1 MPVTVK
7 QRPLWPPQQRKKP
20 EPDMMFEIHQL
31 QDRVGCLVDTEM
43 SGENVKLF
51 VGNLPIDA
59 SQEELTKLFSPYGEI
74 NTCSLLRQ
82 YAFVTLKGEG
92 AADRAIRHLDGKEYR
107 GRPLVVEESRARPP
121 NSTKVFVGNIS
132 ATCSA
137 DDLHGLFS
145 TFGRVLDCDKV
156 KARLCSNVGY
166 AFVHM
171 ERKEEAL
178 AAIDALNGTMF
189 KGRQLAVELS
199 KAQPLINQMASGG
212 NSGSP
217 AGDREGLLPRPPPSL
232 EHHQSQAAVLA
243 AAAAAAAGLPIQ
255 VQQSVHNSFYNTT
268 SFDPTYAALKGIT
281 SAKGAD
287 GVIYGALASQV
298 YGSVADQVY
307 QEMANHN
314 TAASVEEPEPQAAPD
329 PTTLFEAARA
339 KFFQEGQKVLAEQQA
354 GRKAATAENERD
366 RSPIRGNR
374 APLLPDPVPGSFA
387 QIRPKRRALL
397 PTPPGAPDEAT
408 TATTTSDGS
417 DPVARSYSE
426 YYQQMHQYQQYQQ
439 YQQQYQYLQYAYTNP
454 PPPPPPPPAT
464 TQAQASTTAPAP
476 PGTYTAPP
484 TYATSEAYAAPGT
497 YDTSGNYDTTS
508 GSYDSSSRNYDAS
521 SGSYDTS
528 AGYDT
533 SGGYGASGAYDSSGA
548 YAAAGSYS
556 TSTPYE
562 QTPAHGQPTPQ
573 RHDYPYHTPE
583 PPYR

>member
-1 MPVTVK
+1 
-7 QRPLWPPQQRKKP
+7 
-20 EPDMMFEIHQL
+20 
-31 QDRVGCLVDTEM
+31 M
-43 SGENVKLF
+43 SGDNVKLF
-51 VGNLPIDA
+51 VGNLPLDA
-59 SQEELTKLFSPYGEI
+59 THDELSKLFAPYGEI

-121 NSTKVFVGNIS
+121 NSTKVFVGNLS

-137 DDLHGLFS
+137 DDLHGLFA

-178 AAIDALNGTMF
+178 AAIEALNGTMY

-199 KAQPLINQMASGG
+199 KAQPLINQIVSAG
-212 NSGSP
+212 NNP
-217 AGDREGLLPRPPPSL
+217 AGGREGLLPRPPPSL

-307 QEMANHN
+307 HDLANHN
-314 TAASVEEPEPQAAPD
+314 SGASAPEEEVEPQTGPD

-339 KFFQEGQKVLAEQQA
+339 KFFQDGQKVLAEQQA
-354 GRKAATAENERD
+354 GRKAAATENERD

-397 PTPPGAPDEAT
+397 PTPPGGPEDAPA
-408 TATTTSDGS
+408 ATTTPEGS
-417 DPVARSYSE
+417 YTE

-454 PPPPPPPPAT
+454 PPPPPPPPPTAT

-484 TYATSEAYAAPGT
+484 TYAASGAYAAPAT
-497 YDTSGNYDTTS
+497 YGASGSYNTSS
-508 GSYDSSSRNYDAS
+508 GSYDTSSGNYDAS

-528 AGYDT
+528 AGYDA
-533 SGGYGASGAYDSSGA
+533 SGGYGAYDSSGA

-562 QTPAHGQPTPQ
+562 QTPVHGQPMPQ
-573 RHDYPYHTPE
+573 RNDYPYHTPE

>member
-1 MPVTVK
+1 MDSSS
-7 QRPLWPPQQRKKP
+7 LC
-20 EPDMMFEIHQL
+20 D
-31 QDRVGCLVDTEM
+31 
-43 SGENVKLF
+43 NVKLF

-59 SQEELTKLFSPYGEI
+59 THEELNKLFAPYGEI

-121 NSTKVFVGNIS
+121 NSTKVFVGNLS

-171 ERKEEAL
+171 ERKEDAM

-199 KAQPLINQMASGG
+199 KAQPLINQIVTAG
-212 NSGSP
+212 NSTSP
-217 AGDREGLLPRPPPSL
+217 AGALTGLLPRPPPSL

-281 SAKGAD
+281 SSKGAD

-298 YGSVADQVY
+298 YGSVADQVF
-307 QEMANHN
+307 QELSNHN
-314 TAASVEEPEPQAAPD
+314 SASSAPEEEVEPQTAPD

-354 GRKAATAENERD
+354 GRKAASSDNERD

-397 PTPPGAPDEAT
+397 PTPPGAPEEPAAA
-408 TATTTSDGS
+408 TATPEGA
-417 DPVARSYSE
+417 DPVARSYTE

-454 PPPPPPPPAT
+454 PPPPPPPPPPAT
-464 TQAQASTTAPAP
+464 TQAPASTATPAP
-476 PGTYTAPP
+476 PGTYAALP
-484 TYATSEAYAAPGT
+484 TYGASESYAAPGT
-497 YDTSGNYDTTS
+497 YDTPGGYDASS
-508 GSYDSSSRNYDAS
+508 GSYDTSSGNYDAS
-521 SGSYDTS
+521 SGSYDSS

-533 SGGYGASGAYDSSGA
+533 SGGYGAPGAYDSSGA
-548 YAAAGSYS
+548 YAAGSYS

-562 QTPAHGQPTPQ
+562 QTPAHGQPMPQ

>member
-1 MPVTVK
+1 N
-7 QRPLWPPQQRKKP
+7 
-20 EPDMMFEIHQL
+20 I
-31 QDRVGCLVDTEM
+31 
-43 SGENVKLF
+43 
-51 VGNLPIDA
+51 
-59 SQEELTKLFSPYGEI
+59 
-74 NTCSLLRQ
+74 LL
-82 YAFVTLKGEG
+82 K
-92 AADRAIRHLDGKEYR
+92 AIRHLDGKEYR

-121 NSTKVFVGNIS
+121 NSIKVFVGNIS

-178 AAIDALNGTMF
+178 AAIEALNGTMF

-199 KAQPLINQMASGG
+199 KAQPLINQIPGG
-212 NSGSP
+212 
-217 AGDREGLLPRPPPSL
+217 GDSSGLLPRPPPSL

-268 SFDPTYAALKGIT
+268 TFDPTYAALKGLT
-281 SAKGAD
+281 SSKGAD

-298 YGSVADQVY
+298 YGAVADQVY
-307 QEMANHN
+307 QELAHHN
-314 TAASVEEPEPQAAPD
+314 PAAEEAEQSAVPD

-339 KFFQEGQKVLAEQQA
+339 KFFQEGQKVTAA
-354 GRKAATAENERD
+354 AATSENERD

-387 QIRPKRRALL
+387 QIRPKRRTLL
-397 PTPPGAPDEAT
+397 PTPPGVSEDAAP
-408 TATTTSDGS
+408 ATTTSEGA

-454 PPPPPPPPAT
+454 PPPPPPPPGSAQTQTPPT
-464 TQAQASTTAPAP
+464 TTPAP

-484 TYATSEAYAAPGT
+484 TYASTDAYAAPGT
-497 YDTSGNYDTTS
+497 YSASGGYDASSGTYDTSSGNY
-508 GSYDSSSRNYDAS
+508 NAS
-521 SGSYDTS
+521 SGSYDAS

-548 YAAAGSYS
+548 YPATANYS

>member
-1 MPVTVK
+1 
-7 QRPLWPPQQRKKP
+7 
-20 EPDMMFEIHQL
+20 
-31 QDRVGCLVDTEM
+31 M

-59 SQEELTKLFSPYGEI
+59 THEELNKLFAPYGEI

-121 NSTKVFVGNIS
+121 NSTKVFVGNLS

-171 ERKEEAL
+171 ERKEDAL
-178 AAIDALNGTMF
+178 AAIEALNGTMF

-199 KAQPLINQMASGG
+199 KAQPLINQIVTAG
-212 NSGSP
+212 NSTSP
-217 AGDREGLLPRPPPSL
+217 AGGREGLLPRPPPSL

-281 SAKGAD
+281 SSKGAD

-298 YGSVADQVY
+298 YGSVADQVF
-307 QEMANHN
+307 QELSNHN
-314 TAASVEEPEPQAAPD
+314 SVSSAPEEEVEPQTTPD

-354 GRKAATAENERD
+354 GRKAASSDNERD

-397 PTPPGAPDEAT
+397 PTPPGAPEEPA
-408 TATTTSDGS
+408 APTTTPEGA
-417 DPVARSYSE
+417 DPVARSYTE

-454 PPPPPPPPAT
+454 PPPPPPPPPPAT
-464 TQAQASTTAPAP
+464 TQAPASTTTPAP
-476 PGTYTAPP
+476 PGTYAALP
-484 TYATSEAYAAPGT
+484 TYGASESYAAPGT
-497 YDTSGNYDTTS
+497 YDTPGGYDASS
-508 GSYDSSSRNYDAS
+508 GSYDTSSGNYDAS
-521 SGSYDTS
+521 SGSYDAS

-533 SGGYGASGAYDSSGA
+533 SGGYGAPGAYDSSGA
-548 YAAAGSYS
+548 YAAGSYS

-562 QTPAHGQPTPQ
+562 QTPAHGQPMPQ

>member
-1 MPVTVK
+1 
-7 QRPLWPPQQRKKP
+7 
-20 EPDMMFEIHQL
+20 
-31 QDRVGCLVDTEM
+31 M

-51 VGNLPIDA
+51 VGNLPLDA
-59 SQEELTKLFSPYGEI
+59 THDELTKLFSPYGEI

-121 NSTKVFVGNIS
+121 NSTKVFVGNLA

-178 AAIDALNGTMF
+178 VAIDALNGTMY

-199 KAQPLINQMASGG
+199 KAQPLINQIAMAG
-212 NSGSP
+212 NSNHG
-217 AGDREGLLPRPPPSL
+217 GVTGGREGLLPRPPPSL

-298 YGSVADQVY
+298 YGTVADQVY
-307 QEMANHN
+307 QDMANHN
-314 TAASVEEPEPQAAPD
+314 TAAVATVEEVDSQSGPD

-354 GRKAATAENERD
+354 GRKAVSADSERD

-374 APLLPDPVPGSFA
+374 APLLPDPVPGSFG
-387 QIRPKRRALL
+387 QVRPKRRALL
-397 PTPPGAPDEAT
+397 PTPPGGPEDAPAAT
-408 TATTTSDGS
+408 NTPEGS
-417 DPVARSYSE
+417 DPVARSYTE

-464 TQAQASTTAPAP
+464 TQAQASTTAPPGTYSAPPTYAAPGAYAP
-476 PGTYTAPP
+476 PGTYD
-484 TYATSEAYAAPGT
+484 AAGS
-497 YDTSGNYDTTS
+497 YNASS
-508 GSYDSSSRNYDAS
+508 GSYNATSGNYDAS
-521 SGSYDTS
+521 SGSYD
-528 AGYDT
+528 A
-533 SGGYGASGAYDSSGA
+533 SGGYGAPGAYDSSGA

-556 TSTPYE
+556 ASTPYE
-562 QTPAHGQPTPQ
+562 QTPAHGQPMPQ

>member
-1 MPVTVK
+1 
-7 QRPLWPPQQRKKP
+7 
-20 EPDMMFEIHQL
+20 
-31 QDRVGCLVDTEM
+31 M

-59 SQEELTKLFSPYGEI
+59 TQEELNKLFGPYGEI

-178 AAIDALNGTMF
+178 VAIEALNGTMF

-199 KAQPLINQMASGG
+199 KAQPLINQLATAG
-212 NSGSP
+212 NSATP

-281 SAKGAD
+281 SSKGAD

-298 YGSVADQVY
+298 YGAVADQVY
-307 QEMANHN
+307 QEMANH
-314 TAASVEEPEPQAAPD
+314 TSSASVEEPEPQTAPD

-354 GRKAATAENERD
+354 GRKAASTENERD

-397 PTPPGAPDEAT
+397 PTPPGGPEDAAP
-408 TATTTSDGS
+408 ATTTSDG
-417 DPVARSYSE
+417 SYSE

-454 PPPPPPPPAT
+454 PPPPPPPPPAT

-484 TYATSEAYAAPGT
+484 AYAASEAYAAPGT
-497 YDTSGNYDTTS
+497 YDTAGSYDTTS
-508 GSYDSSSRNYDAS
+508 GSYDNSSGNYDPSSRGYDP
-521 SGSYDTS
+521 S

-533 SGGYGASGAYDSSGA
+533 SGGYGAPGAYDSSGA

>member
-1 MPVTVK
+1 MASRFFLANEAV
-7 QRPLWPPQQRKKP
+7 
-20 EPDMMFEIHQL
+20 
-31 QDRVGCLVDTEM
+31 CLVDSEM
-43 SGENVKLF
+43 SDNVKLF
-51 VGNLPIDA
+51 VGNLPLDA
-59 SQEELTKLFSPYGEI
+59 THEEITKLFAPYGEI

-121 NSTKVFVGNIS
+121 NSTKVFVGNLS

-178 AAIDALNGTMF
+178 VAIDALNGTMF

-199 KAQPLINQMASGG
+199 KAQPLINQIAMAG
-212 NSGSP
+212 NSGNP
-217 AGDREGLLPRPPPSL
+217 GVTAGGREGLLPRPPPSL

-281 SAKGAD
+281 SSKGAD

-298 YGSVADQVY
+298 YGAVADQVY
-307 QEMANHN
+307 HDMATH
-314 TAASVEEPEPQAAPD
+314 TSESSAVSAVEVEPQTGPD

-354 GRKAATAENERD
+354 GRKAASSDNERD

-397 PTPPGAPDEAT
+397 PTPPGGPEDPVA
-408 TATTTSDGS
+408 ATTTTEGS
-417 DPVARSYSE
+417 YTE

-454 PPPPPPPPAT
+454 PPPPPPPPPAT
-464 TQAQASTTAPAP
+464 TQAQASTTATAP
-476 PGTYTAPP
+476 PGTYAAPP
-484 TYATSEAYAAPGT
+484 AYATSGAYPPPGT
-497 YDTSGNYDTTS
+497 YDASGSYDASSESYNTSSGSYNASSGNYD
-508 GSYDSSSRNYDAS
+508 A
-521 SGSYDTS
+521 S
-528 AGYDT
+528 AGYDA
-533 SGGYGASGAYDSSGA
+533 SGGYGAPGAYDSSGA

-562 QTPAHGQPTPQ
+562 QTPAHGQPMPQ

>member
-1 MPVTVK
+1 
-7 QRPLWPPQQRKKP
+7 
-20 EPDMMFEIHQL
+20 
-31 QDRVGCLVDTEM
+31 M
-43 SGENVKLF
+43 SDNVKLF
-51 VGNLPIDA
+51 VGNLPLDA
-59 SQEELTKLFSPYGEI
+59 TQEELNKLFSPYGEI

-121 NSTKVFVGNIS
+121 NSIKVFVGNIS

-178 AAIDALNGTMF
+178 AAIEALNGTLF
-189 KGRQLAVELS
+189 KGRPLAVELS
-199 KAQPLINQMASGG
+199 KAQPLINQLASAGG
-212 NSGSP
+212 SASP
-217 AGDREGLLPRPPPSL
+217 AGGKEGLLPRPPPSL

-268 SFDPTYAALKGIT
+268 TFDPTYAALKGIT

-307 QEMANHN
+307 QEMANHS
-314 TAASVEEPEPQAAPD
+314 APAPVEEGDQSTPD

-354 GRKAATAENERD
+354 GRKAAASENERD

-387 QIRPKRRALL
+387 QMRSKRRALL
-397 PTPPGAPDEAT
+397 PTPPGVPEEPAEAT
-408 TATTTSDGS
+408 ATAEGS
-417 DPVARSYSE
+417 DPVSRSYSE

-439 YQQQYQYLQYAYTNP
+439 YQEQYQYLQYAYTNP
-454 PPPPPPPPAT
+454 PPPPPPPPPAT
-464 TQAQASTTAPAP
+464 AQTQAGTAAPAP

-484 TYATSEAYAAPGT
+484 TYTTSEPYAAPGT
-497 YDTSGNYDTTS
+497 YDAP
-508 GSYDSSSRNYDAS
+508 GSYGVSSAGYNAS
-521 SGSYDTS
+521 SGSYDASAGSYDAS

-533 SGGYGASGAYDSSGA
+533 SASYGASGAYDSSGA
-548 YAAAGSYS
+548 YPAAENYS
-556 TSTPYE
+556 TSTP
-562 QTPAHGQPTPQ
+562 
-573 RHDYPYHTPE
+573 
-583 PPYR
+583 

>member
-1 MPVTVK
+1 
-7 QRPLWPPQQRKKP
+7 
-20 EPDMMFEIHQL
+20 
-31 QDRVGCLVDTEM
+31 M
-43 SGENVKLF
+43 SDNVKLF
-51 VGNLPIDA
+51 VGNLPLDA
-59 SQEELTKLFSPYGEI
+59 TQEELSKLFAPYGEI

-121 NSTKVFVGNIS
+121 NSIKVFVGNIS

-178 AAIDALNGTMF
+178 AAIEALNGTVF
-189 KGRQLAVELS
+189 KGRPLAVELS
-199 KAQPLINQMASGG
+199 KAQPLINQLASAGG
-212 NSGSP
+212 SASP
-217 AGDREGLLPRPPPSL
+217 GGGKEGLLPRPPPSL

-268 SFDPTYAALKGIT
+268 TFDATYAALKGIT

-307 QEMANHN
+307 QEMANPPV
-314 TAASVEEPEPQAAPD
+314 AVDEGDPSVAPD

-354 GRKAATAENERD
+354 GRKAAAAAAASESERD

-374 APLLPDPVPGSFA
+374 APLLPDPVPSSFA
-387 QIRPKRRALL
+387 QMRSKRRALL
-397 PTPPGAPDEAT
+397 PTPPGVPEEPAEAPAT
-408 TATTTSDGS
+408 AEGS
-417 DPVARSYSE
+417 DPVSRSYTE

-439 YQQQYQYLQYAYTNP
+439 YQEQYQYLQYAYTNP

-464 TQAQASTTAPAP
+464 TQTQAATTAPAP
-476 PGTYTAPP
+476 PGTYSAPP
-484 TYATSEAYAAPGT
+484 TFATSNAYAAPGT
-497 YDTSGNYDTTS
+497 YDAS
-508 GSYDSSSRNYDAS
+508 GSYSASSVSYNTS
-521 SGSYDTS
+521 SGSYDGSAGSYNTS
-528 AGYDT
+528 TGYDT
-533 SGGYGASGAYDSSGA
+533 SASYGAPGAYDSSGA
-548 YAAAGSYS
+548 YPAAENYS
-556 TSTPYE
+556 TSTP
-562 QTPAHGQPTPQ
+562 
-573 RHDYPYHTPE
+573 
-583 PPYR
+583 

>member
-1 MPVTVK
+1 
-7 QRPLWPPQQRKKP
+7 
-20 EPDMMFEIHQL
+20 
-31 QDRVGCLVDTEM
+31 M
-43 SGENVKLF
+43 SGENIKLF

-59 SQEELTKLFSPYGEI
+59 TQEELNKLFAPYGEI

-121 NSTKVFVGNIS
+121 NSTKVFVGNLS

-171 ERKEEAL
+171 ERKEEAM

-199 KAQPLINQMASGG
+199 KAQPLINQLVTGG
-212 NSGSP
+212 NSATPG
-217 AGDREGLLPRPPPSL
+217 GDREGLLPRPPPSL

-287 GVIYGALASQV
+287 GVIYGALANQV
-298 YGSVADQVY
+298 YGTVADQVY
-307 QEMANHN
+307 QELTNHN
-314 TAASVEEPEPQAAPD
+314 PSTEEVEPQPVPD
-329 PTTLFEAARA
+329 PTAVFEAARA

-354 GRKAATAENERD
+354 GRKAATSSENERD

-397 PTPPGAPDEAT
+397 PTPPGAPEESTAAT
-408 TATTTSDGS
+408 TAPEGS
-417 DPVARSYSE
+417 YTE

-454 PPPPPPPPAT
+454 PPPPPPPPAS

-484 TYATSEAYAAPGT
+484 TYAASEAYAPPGT
-497 YDTSGNYDTTS
+497 YDASGSYDTSSGNYD
-508 GSYDSSSRNYDAS
+508 SSSGNYDAS
-521 SGSYDTS
+521 SGTYDTS
-528 AGYDT
+528 AAYDT
-533 SGGYGASGAYDSSGA
+533 SGGYGASGAYDSSEA
-548 YAAAGSYS
+548 YAAAGNYS

>member
-1 MPVTVK
+1 
-7 QRPLWPPQQRKKP
+7 
-20 EPDMMFEIHQL
+20 
-31 QDRVGCLVDTEM
+31 M

-51 VGNLPIDA
+51 VGNLPLDA
-59 SQEELTKLFSPYGEI
+59 THDELNKLFAPYGEI

-82 YAFVTLKGEG
+82 YAFVTLRGEG

-121 NSTKVFVGNIS
+121 NSTKVFVGNLS

-171 ERKEEAL
+171 ERKEEAM
-178 AAIDALNGTMF
+178 AAIDALNGTMY

-199 KAQPLINQMASGG
+199 KAQPLINQIVSAGNPGG
-212 NSGSP
+212 VA
-217 AGDREGLLPRPPPSL
+217 AGGREGLLPRPPPSL

-298 YGSVADQVY
+298 YGAVADQVY
-307 QEMANHN
+307 QDITNHN
-314 TAASVEEPEPQAAPD
+314 PGANTVVEEAEPVSGPD

-354 GRKAATAENERD
+354 GRKAAATDNERD

-397 PTPPGAPDEAT
+397 PTPPGGPEEPPAAT
-408 TATTTSDGS
+408 NTSEGS
-417 DPVARSYSE
+417 DPVARSYTE

-454 PPPPPPPPAT
+454 PPPPPPPPPAPAT
-464 TQAQASTTAPAP
+464 TQAQASTTATAP
-476 PGTYTAPP
+476 PGTYSVPP
-484 TYATSEAYAAPGT
+484 TYATSGAYPPPGT
-497 YDTSGNYDTTS
+497 YDTSGS
-508 GSYDSSSRNYDAS
+508 YDAS
-521 SGSYDTS
+521 SGSYSTASGNYDASTGS
-528 AGYDT
+528 YDT

-548 YAAAGSYS
+548 YSTAGSYS
-556 TSTPYE
+556 ASTPYE
-562 QTPAHGQPTPQ
+562 QTPAHGQPVPQ

>member
-1 MPVTVK
+1 MCAT
-7 QRPLWPPQQRKKP
+7 LPQETGYGCEVLIQ
-20 EPDMMFEIHQL
+20 QL
-31 QDRVGCLVDTEM
+31 QDRVGCLVFTEM

-59 SQEELTKLFSPYGEI
+59 THEELNKLFAPYGEI

-121 NSTKVFVGNIS
+121 NSTKVFVGNLS

-178 AAIDALNGTMF
+178 AAIEALNGTMF

-199 KAQPLINQMASGG
+199 KAQPLINQIMTAG
-212 NSGSP
+212 NSANP
-217 AGDREGLLPRPPPSL
+217 TAGGREGLLPRPPPSL

-281 SAKGAD
+281 SSKGAD

-298 YGSVADQVY
+298 YGSVADQVFH
-307 QEMANHN
+307 EMANHN
-314 TAASVEEPEPQAAPD
+314 SASTAVEEEVEPQTVPD

-354 GRKAATAENERD
+354 GRKAAPSDNERD

-397 PTPPGAPDEAT
+397 PTPPGAPEDPVAV
-408 TATTTSDGS
+408 TTTTPEGA
-417 DPVARSYSE
+417 DPVARSYTE

-464 TQAQASTTAPAP
+464 TQAPASTTTPAP
-476 PGTYTAPP
+476 PGTYTALP
-484 TYATSEAYAAPGT
+484 TYAASDSYAAPGT
-497 YDTSGNYDTTS
+497 YDTSGS
-508 GSYDSSSRNYDAS
+508 YDAS
-521 SGSYDTS
+521 SGSYDASSGSYDASSGSYDAS

-533 SGGYGASGAYDSSGA
+533 SGGYGAPGAYDSSGA
-548 YAAAGSYS
+548 YGAGSYS
-556 TSTPYE
+556 TSTP
-562 QTPAHGQPTPQ
+562 
-573 RHDYPYHTPE
+573 
-583 PPYR
+583 

>member
-1 MPVTVK
+1 
-7 QRPLWPPQQRKKP
+7 
-20 EPDMMFEIHQL
+20 
-31 QDRVGCLVDTEM
+31 M
-43 SGENVKLF
+43 SGDNVKLF
-51 VGNLPIDA
+51 VGNLPLDA
-59 SQEELTKLFSPYGEI
+59 THDELNKLFAPYGEI

-121 NSTKVFVGNIS
+121 NSTKVFVGNLS

-171 ERKEEAL
+171 ERKEDAM

-199 KAQPLINQMASGG
+199 KAQPLINQIVTPG
-212 NSGSP
+212 NSTNA
-217 AGDREGLLPRPPPSL
+217 AGGREGLLPRPPPSL

-307 QEMANHN
+307 QDMANHN
-314 TAASVEEPEPQAAPD
+314 PGPSAAEEEVEPPGGPD

-354 GRKAATAENERD
+354 GRKTASSDNERD

-397 PTPPGAPDEAT
+397 PTPPGGPEDPAAA
-408 TATTTSDGS
+408 TATPEGS
-417 DPVARSYSE
+417 YTE

-454 PPPPPPPPAT
+454 PPPPPPPPPAT
-464 TQAQASTTAPAP
+464 TQAQTSTTTPAP
-476 PGTYTAPP
+476 PGTYSAPP
-484 TYATSEAYAAPGT
+484 TYAASGAYGAPGT
-497 YDTSGNYDTTS
+497 YGAS
-508 GSYDSSSRNYDAS
+508 GSYDAS

-528 AGYDT
+528 SGSYDALAGYDA
-533 SGGYGASGAYDSSGA
+533 SAGYGAYDSSGA

-556 TSTPYE
+556 ASTP
-562 QTPAHGQPTPQ
+562 
-573 RHDYPYHTPE
+573 
-583 PPYR
+583 

>member
-1 MPVTVK
+1 
-7 QRPLWPPQQRKKP
+7 
-20 EPDMMFEIHQL
+20 
-31 QDRVGCLVDTEM
+31 M
-43 SGENVKLF
+43 SENVKLF
-51 VGNLPIDA
+51 VGNLPLDA
-59 SQEELTKLFSPYGEI
+59 THEELTKLFAPYGEI

-82 YAFVTLKGEG
+82 YAFVTLRGEG

-121 NSTKVFVGNIS
+121 NSTKVFVGNLS

-171 ERKEEAL
+171 ERKEDAL
-178 AAIDALNGTMF
+178 TAIEALNGTLF

-199 KAQPLINQMASGG
+199 KAQPLINQLMTSGNAA
-212 NSGSP
+212 NS
-217 AGDREGLLPRPPPSL
+217 AGGREGLLPRPPPSL

-298 YGSVADQVY
+298 YGTVADQVY
-307 QEMANHN
+307 QDLANHN
-314 TAASVEEPEPQAAPD
+314 SGPAAAVEEVDPQVTPD

-354 GRKAATAENERD
+354 GRKAAASENERD

-387 QIRPKRRALL
+387 QVRPKRRALL
-397 PTPPGAPDEAT
+397 PTPPGAPEDTPA
-408 TATTTSDGS
+408 ATTTPEGA
-417 DPVARSYSE
+417 DPVARSYTE

-464 TQAQASTTAPAP
+464 TQASNTTPAP
-476 PGTYTAPP
+476 PGTYSAPP
-484 TYATSEAYAAPGT
+484 AYASSEAYPPPGT
-497 YDTSGNYDTTS
+497 YDTSGSYASSESYNASS
-508 GSYDSSSRNYDAS
+508 GNYDA
-521 SGSYDTS
+521 S

-533 SGGYGASGAYDSSGA
+533 SGGYGASGAYDSTGA